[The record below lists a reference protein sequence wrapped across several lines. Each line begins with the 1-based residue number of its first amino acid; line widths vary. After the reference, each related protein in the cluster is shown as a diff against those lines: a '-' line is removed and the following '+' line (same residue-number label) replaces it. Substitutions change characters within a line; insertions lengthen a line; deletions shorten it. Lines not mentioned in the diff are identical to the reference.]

1 MKSLEFLFCFTP
13 KKNYEE
19 RNYVME
25 RERFSPRCFLS
36 LICKLCGMKASCINT
51 RLRRHFHSSVA
62 FIQFSRGPPAPDCII
77 PDLSFFLK
85 LAFYN
90 GVCPTSA
97 RKSIQCKQSELKTI
111 KNWGQAAETF
121 WFIYF
126 SRRSFNP
133 AAAAARRS
141 SVCPLLLQKKL
152 VLGWWP
158 KILLHE

>member
-1 MKSLEFLFCFTP
+1 MKKE
-13 KKNYEE
+13 
-19 RNYVME
+19 NYVME

-126 SRRSFNP
+126 PAGRSTRQQQQHGGRACALFFFK
-133 AAAAARRS
+133 RS
-141 SVCPLLLQKKL
+141 SFLVDGQKFFYMSNAHL
-152 VLGWWP
+152 FLSQT
-158 KILLHE
+158 I